1 MSPMPAMDSGIAT
14 GALFRAASSCGS
26 ELERVQLDTRAR
38 VQNHESLFV
47 YTLFRGK
54 KEKERRREHWYRH
67 VHVGVSVSHVFFFF

>member
-38 VQNHESLFV
+38 VQSHESLFV
-47 YTLFRGK
+47 YTKKSLFVYCRIRP
-54 KEKERRREHWYRH
+54 E
-67 VHVGVSVSHVFFFF
+67 S